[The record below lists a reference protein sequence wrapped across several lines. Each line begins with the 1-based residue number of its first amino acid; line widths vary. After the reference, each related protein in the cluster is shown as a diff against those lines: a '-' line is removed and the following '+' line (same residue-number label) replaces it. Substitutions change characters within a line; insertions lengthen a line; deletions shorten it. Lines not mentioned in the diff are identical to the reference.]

1 MIGAALCMNEMRKLK
16 PGEWVEVFEQSLPKP
31 PDAEDVVIHHVD
43 RDLVVLEKPS
53 GMVTLRHPAEINW
66 STERTKVQPVLEEVI
81 PELIYRR
88 QTSGNSPLLSVHR
101 IDRGTSGLLVFARS
115 AEIQQALIDQFASH
129 DVVRVY
135 QAVVQGNPESQT
147 VRGQRFRDRGEGL
160 RGSVTGNVATKEDG
174 RKVTGQ
180 LAITHVKPLRNWQ
193 ASRWPNVLGD

>member
-1 MIGAALCMNEMRKLK
+1 MRKLK

-88 QTSGNSPLLSVHR
+88 QISGNSPLLSVHR
-101 IDRGTSGLLVFARS
+101 IDRGTSGLLV
-115 AEIQQALIDQFASH
+115 
-129 DVVRVY
+129 
-135 QAVVQGNPESQT
+135 
-147 VRGQRFRDRGEGL
+147 
-160 RGSVTGNVATKEDG
+160 
-174 RKVTGQ
+174 
-180 LAITHVKPLRNWQ
+180 
-193 ASRWPNVLGD
+193 